1 MSFLNLEKW
10 WGARLHTYLLQNLV
24 RLFIGLI
31 TCSPNQTFPI
41 VAKQDKT
48 TMVYKSKFALLTMK
62 LTRGLC
68 IHNYKMSKIRFATH
82 NEWRLSFVWF
92 GNAISLRSLVPWC
105 YIYPIFR
112 DVYQHSCKSSEEHFA
127 SIFPGSPMK

>member
-1 MSFLNLEKW
+1 MM
-10 WGARLHTYLLQNLV
+10 GARLHTYLLQNLV

-48 TMVYKSKFALLTMK
+48 TMVYKSKFALLMMK

-82 NEWRLSFVWF
+82 NEWRLSFV
-92 GNAISLRSLVPWC
+92 
-105 YIYPIFR
+105 
-112 DVYQHSCKSSEEHFA
+112 
-127 SIFPGSPMK
+127 